1 METDFS
7 AFFLL
12 VETII
17 RIRLNSVFKKYS
29 WKGKRMV
36 GEKIFPANRNH
47 SPPPIFQRLLSVF
60 FRLVEKY
67 FSTKLFIP
75 AGGNG
80 FSS

>member
-29 WKGKRMV
+29 CKGKQMV
-36 GEKIFPANRNH
+36 GEKNFPANRNH
-47 SPPPIFQRLLSVF
+47 SPLHFSEAIVSFFPSSRKVF
-60 FRLVEKY
+60 FNKTLY
-67 FSTKLFIP
+67 
-75 AGGNG
+75 
-80 FSS
+80 SSWWKRIF